1 MYLTLCVKFHLL
13 LSVEKTD
20 QSSKQA
26 SKREEV
32 IRKRG
37 GNKDM
42 KRMTLPVFLLGLGAF
57 VYTVL
62 VLLSSA
68 AFAAEE
74 KWASL

>member
-1 MYLTLCVKFHLL
+1 
-13 LSVEKTD
+13 
-20 QSSKQA
+20 
-26 SKREEV
+26 
-32 IRKRG
+32 
-37 GNKDM
+37 M